1 MEDDDVISVKCV
13 LLGESAVG
21 KSSLI
26 NRFINDTFKKDSLPT
41 LVGCYSTKEK
51 YYEKYKQKIKFE
63 IWDTAGE
70 EKYRAINKIFYQD
83 ACVTLLVYDITQKDT
98 YEALKDYWYNEV
110 KEYSPNNVIIVV
122 IGNKS
127 DLYEHEQVDENEV
140 KEFCKSINVLYK
152 QTSAQTGEGVNELFE
167 TIGLK
172 ILESDEVKN
181 SYKEKN
187 KTKSVKIKT
196 DWENNF
202 LNVSNITSGN
212 TTKTIKNKKKCC

>member
-1 MEDDDVISVKCV
+1 MEDDDVICVKCV

-51 YYEKYKQKIKFE
+51 YYEKYNQKIKFE
-63 IWDTAGE
+63 IWDTAGQ

-83 ACVTLLVYDITQKDT
+83 AFVTLLVYDITQKDS

-110 KEYSPNNVIIVV
+110 KEYSPNDVIIVV

-140 KEFCKSINVLYK
+140 KEFCNSINVLYK

-167 TIGLK
+167 AIGLK
-172 ILESDEVKN
+172 ILESEEVKN
-181 SYKEKN
+181 TYREKIRS
-187 KTKSVKIKT
+187 KSVKIKT

-202 LNVSNITSGN
+202 SNDAN
-212 TTKTIKNKKKCC
+212 TNTENTNKNKKKCC